1 MDDSFIT
8 SKTTKNPHVGCI
20 QHGESYTGIH
30 LIEEEKFMSEIKSD
44 NCSGL

>member
-1 MDDSFIT
+1 MDDSFVT
-8 SKTTKNPHVGCI
+8 YRTTKKPHVGCI
-20 QHGESYTGIH
+20 QHGESNTGIY